1 MLLDVGRLE
10 GITVVSEQTVGA
22 FTGNICRG
30 LREGKSARSF
40 QPCLFGKPAPLL
52 K

>member
-22 FTGNICRG
+22 FTGNICGGCVRKKRKK
-30 LREGKSARSF
+30 L
-40 QPCLFGKPAPLL
+40 
-52 K
+52 

>member
-22 FTGNICRG
+22 FTGNICGG
-30 LREGKSARSF
+30 LREEKAQEAFSRAFSVNRR
-40 QPCLFGKPAPLL
+40 PC
-52 K
+52 

>member
-10 GITVVSEQTVGA
+10 GITVVSEQTVEA

-30 LREGKSARSF
+30 LREGKKRKKLSAVPFR
-40 QPCLFGKPAPLL
+40 
-52 K
+52 